1 MKKTVGGLL
10 VLATVMA
17 TGAADLTA
25 QQGRRGAQMGADRG
39 QRGGVE
45 RIMQMRERLEL
56 TDNQLAQLDALRSTS
71 VARRTAAMAQISEL
85 QSQLAAGQIERSD
98 FMAAMEGRRDET
110 EGVAEAHRT
119 QIKSLL
125 TDAQRETLEQ
135 ASQRGRA
142 FRAGVAAGMSGVA
155 QAGAASVAGGAR
167 SAMGKATGPLRRSFQ
182 SGGRGAFAATGGSP
196 NAGSAAARAA
206 ASSSIPANNAPDWA
220 RTVRREQ
227 MQRDAG
233 LAATSVLRDGDRGG
247 SGDGPRLKQD
257 EE

>member
-1 MKKTVGGLL
+1 MKTMKKMTGGLM
-10 VLATVMA
+10 VLATMMA

-71 VARRTAAMAQISEL
+71 VARRTAAMAQMSEL

-119 QIKSLL
+119 QIESLL

-135 ASQRGRA
+135 AGQRGRA
-142 FRAGVAAGMSGVA
+142 FRAGVAAGMRRGGQGQGMSRQRGVRGQQGMRGQNRQRPA
-155 QAGAASVAGGAR
+155 MQGRRGPGGQGAGAHRGQGVRDQRSGRAPGGAR
-167 SAMGKATGPLRRSFQ
+167 MQRRR
-182 SGGRGAFAATGGSP
+182 GGG
-196 NAGSAAARAA
+196 AGSGSVAADTTN
-206 ASSSIPANNAPDWA
+206 IGF
-220 RTVRREQ
+220 
-227 MQRDAG
+227 M
-233 LAATSVLRDGDRGG
+233 
-247 SGDGPRLKQD
+247 
-257 EE
+257 